1 MPADASGAGWGP
13 CAEPLRLGVED
24 SRFTYKKIRAPVVGA
39 LGEGQSGVFA
49 SRSTARAEDG
59 RSDFQEGSAV
69 RVVGYARV
77 STAEQATSGNG
88 LDAQRAAIE
97 AACQRKGWELV
108 TVLEDRGLSGKSRK
122 GRTALEAAIA
132 MCEAGGAQ
140 ALVAAKLDRLSRSLI
155 DFAGLMEQARAS
167 GWGLCVLDCDF
178 DTTTPQGE
186 LLANM
191 LACFAQFER
200 RCVSSRTKDAL
211 AAKRERGERVGGRP
225 STLPDRVVKRIQRE
239 AAAGTALNAI
249 ARGLNEDA
257 IPTGQ
262 GGQRWYAS
270 TVRAVLRRTSP
281 QQV

>member
-1 MPADASGAGWGP
+1 M
-13 CAEPLRLGVED
+13 
-24 SRFTYKKIRAPVVGA
+24 
-39 LGEGQSGVFA
+39 
-49 SRSTARAEDG
+49 
-59 RSDFQEGSAV
+59 
-69 RVVGYARV
+69 RVVGYTRV
-77 STAEQATSGNG
+77 STAEQASSGNG
-88 LDAQRAAIE
+88 LEAQRAAIE
-97 AACQRKGWELV
+97 AACERKGWELV

-132 MCEAGGAQ
+132 LCEGGGAD
-140 ALVAAKLDRLSRSLI
+140 ALMTAKLDRLSRSLI
-155 DFAGLMEQARAS
+155 DFAALMDQARQNA
-167 GWGLCVLDCDF
+167 WALVVLDCDF

-200 RCVSSRTKDAL
+200 RCVSARTRDAL

-225 STLPDRVVKRIQRE
+225 STLPDRVVRRIQRE

-270 TVRAVLRRTSP
+270 SVRAVLKRTSL
-281 QQV
+281 QQG